1 MIETGS
7 EYQLLQHFEA
17 IPVNPSGKK
26 TDESAVNIESDVLE
40 PKPIVVAV
48 DGSKFEAFFDAIV
61 NLIIIIPVKYARLIQ
76 KKLSLLLLK
85 VNDIFLQRI
94 HISSASGSSEF
105 DHCIVFVALV
115 FPAIDRQ
122 IIDF

>member
-17 IPVNPSGKK
+17 MPVNQNAR
-26 TDESAVNIESDVLE
+26 TDESSVNIESDVLE

-61 NLIIIIPVKYARLIQ
+61 NLIIIIPVKYE
-76 KKLSLLLLK
+76 LK
-85 VNDIFLQRI
+85 TL
-94 HISSASGSSEF
+94 HGKW
-105 DHCIVFVALV
+105 LY
-115 FPAIDRQ
+115 
-122 IIDF
+122 

>member
-17 IPVNPSGKK
+17 MPVNPSGRA
-26 TDESAVNIESDVLE
+26 DESSVNIENDVLE

-61 NLIIIIPVKYARLIQ
+61 NLIIIIPVKYGNAT
-76 KKLSLLLLK
+76 K
-85 VNDIFLQRI
+85 VCLRWK
-94 HISSASGSSEF
+94 
-105 DHCIVFVALV
+105 
-115 FPAIDRQ
+115 R
-122 IIDF
+122 

>member
-17 IPVNPSGKK
+17 IPVNPSGK
-26 TDESAVNIESDVLE
+26 TDESTIVIESDVLE

-61 NLIIIIPVKYARLIQ
+61 NLIIIIPVKYEQ
-76 KKLSLLLLK
+76 FSSNSLAER
-85 VNDIFLQRI
+85 N
-94 HISSASGSSEF
+94 
-105 DHCIVFVALV
+105 IVF
-115 FPAIDRQ
+115 
-122 IIDF
+122 

>member
-17 IPVNPSGKK
+17 IPINPTGR
-26 TDESAVNIESDVLE
+26 TDEAAVSIENVLE

-61 NLIIIIPVKYARLIQ
+61 NLIIIIPVK
-76 KKLSLLLLK
+76 
-85 VNDIFLQRI
+85 
-94 HISSASGSSEF
+94 
-105 DHCIVFVALV
+105 
-115 FPAIDRQ
+115 
-122 IIDF
+122 

>member
-17 IPVNPSGKK
+17 IPVNQNAR
-26 TDESAVNIESDVLE
+26 TDESSVNIESDVLE

-61 NLIIIIPVKYARLIQ
+61 NLIIIIPVKYE
-76 KKLSLLLLK
+76 LK
-85 VNDIFLQRI
+85 TL
-94 HISSASGSSEF
+94 HG
-105 DHCIVFVALV
+105 
-115 FPAIDRQ
+115 
-122 IIDF
+122 

>member
-17 IPVNPSGKK
+17 IPVNPSSRSEG
-26 TDESAVNIESDVLE
+26 TSVNIESDVLE

-61 NLIIIIPVKYARLIQ
+61 NLIIIIPVKYER
-76 KKLSLLLLK
+76 
-85 VNDIFLQRI
+85 DIPWI
-94 HISSASGSSEF
+94 
-105 DHCIVFVALV
+105 
-115 FPAIDRQ
+115 
-122 IIDF
+122 